1 MSLSLYTDQAGRA
14 ARMPITRDDREKI
27 ITGVRHL
34 WQYCRTEEHIS
45 LSLSRFS
52 SSSAVVKEGATNKYE
67 CMLTNNTPRNCWAKL
82 LIDIYLKDNQ
92 THPVGHYA
100 YFAKRIY
107 LTSKE
112 SQKIE
117 FVYDWVDR
125 AFFYVGG
132 LKLIPDDIWRG
143 PCKAQNKYI
152 VRALLKNEEGQP
164 SDELH
169 LVQNLST

>member
-1 MSLSLYTDQAGRA
+1 MS
-14 ARMPITRDDREKI
+14 MKI
-27 ITGVRHL
+27 ITGVQHL

-45 LSLSRFS
+45 LSLSQFS
-52 SSSAVVKEGATNKYE
+52 SGSADVKEGATNKYE
-67 CMLTNNTPRNCWAKL
+67 CVLTNNTPRNCWAKL

-107 LTSKE
+107 LTSKG

-117 FVYDWVDR
+117 FVYDWDER

-143 PCKAQNKYI
+143 LCTAQNKYI
-152 VRALLKNEEGQP
+152 VRALVKNEEGRSYEQ
-164 SDELH
+164 LH
-169 LVQNLST
+169 LVQRLSA